1 MQTNNFTNQGM
12 SVFHKC
18 TTYGGEE
25 GKGILPVFLPSKKYV
40 HDMVIKHSTSP
51 TTESRIDTERLKKTH
66 KGCD

>member
-1 MQTNNFTNQGM
+1 M

-40 HDMVIKHSTSP
+40 HGMVIKHSTALP
-51 TTESRIDTERLKKTH
+51 LPQRAGQILK
-66 KGCD
+66 D